1 MPTKKIFTITIICNL
16 ILISLLAI
24 GLIHTINIKHYK
36 PITPEQ
42 FTEEM
47 TKIGCNV
54 ENVKEENSKIFLTTN
69 KETCPYSFSYTITD
83 SQKLE
88 NLIFKETAN
97 NINIKRTTH
106 TLITDKYMEFSTYG
120 EKFNIMTRNE
130 NTILYASANNKYRNE
145 ILHIFDELNYHFKPN
160 KNGIIIIG
168 IMFILFITY
177 ISVLFYKIKNKIDNK
192 GWIGAIPIINIFELI
207 KDMYGSYLYN
217 LLLLIP
223 VINIIIFIRMFYKLS
238 RSFQKSKKFS
248 ICSILAPT
256 ILLPFI
262 AFDKSQY
269 KKIEV
274 KKIEQKQRKKI
285 NKLSILFNIINWIIS
300 IIVILLGIV
309 FLSIYFDEKLNGYLA
324 LFLISI
330 YYFLLFNP
338 LIKFKSKIF
347 TYNSKTK
354 TILFF
359 IGIFLIILSFTFFK
373 F

>member
-1 MPTKKIFTITIICNL
+1 MPIKKIFTITVVCNL
-16 ILISLLAI
+16 ILISLLTI
-24 GLIHTINIKHYK
+24 GIIHTINLKNYT

-42 FTEEM
+42 FTEKM
-47 TKIGCNV
+47 TKIGCPV
-54 ENVKEENSKIFLTTN
+54 EKTPKENSKIFLTTN
-69 KETCPYSFSYTITD
+69 KETCPYSLSYVITKNNHTID
-83 SQKLE
+83 SIFLKTGE
-88 NLIFKETAN
+88 NTNVTVTTHIMIFKQY
-97 NINIKRTTH
+97 
-106 TLITDKYMEFSTYG
+106 LEFSTTG
-120 EKFNIMTRNE
+120 DKFNIMTKNK
-130 NTILYASANNKYRNE
+130 NTILFASANNKYRNE
-145 ILHIFDELNYHFKPN
+145 ILQIFDELNYHFKPN
-160 KNGIIIIG
+160 KNGIIIIR

-177 ISVLFYKIKNKIDNK
+177 TSVLFYKIKNKIDNK
-192 GWIGAIPIINIFELI
+192 GWIGTIPLINIFELI

-217 LLLLIP
+217 LLLIIP
-223 VINIIIFIRMFYKLS
+223 GINIIVFMRLFYKLS
-238 RSFQKSKKFS
+238 RSFQKNKIFS
-248 ICSILAPT
+248 FCSILAPT
-256 ILLPFI
+256 IILPFI

-338 LIKFKSKIF
+338 LIKFKRKIF

-359 IGIFLIILSFTFFK
+359 IGILLIILSFTFFK

>member
-1 MPTKKIFTITIICNL
+1 
-16 ILISLLAI
+16 
-24 GLIHTINIKHYK
+24 
-36 PITPEQ
+36 
-42 FTEEM
+42 
-47 TKIGCNV
+47 
-54 ENVKEENSKIFLTTN
+54 
-69 KETCPYSFSYTITD
+69 
-83 SQKLE
+83 
-88 NLIFKETAN
+88 
-97 NINIKRTTH
+97 
-106 TLITDKYMEFSTYG
+106 
-120 EKFNIMTRNE
+120 
-130 NTILYASANNKYRNE
+130 
-145 ILHIFDELNYHFKPN
+145 
-160 KNGIIIIG
+160 
-168 IMFILFITY
+168 
-177 ISVLFYKIKNKIDNK
+177 
-192 GWIGAIPIINIFELI
+192 
-207 KDMYGSYLYN
+207 MYGSYLYN

-262 AFDKSQY
+262 AFDKSKY
-269 KKIEV
+269 KKSEV
-274 KKIEQKQRKKI
+274 KKVNNKETKSS
-285 NKLSILFNIINWIIS
+285 KLSILFNIINWIIS